1 MSFLLLFLICFVV
14 VIKVD
19 DYLLN
24 MNAVKRIRAAGKKR

>member
-1 MSFLLLFLICFVV
+1 MSFLLLFLICFAV

-24 MNAVKRIRAAGKKR
+24 MNAIKRIRAAGKKR